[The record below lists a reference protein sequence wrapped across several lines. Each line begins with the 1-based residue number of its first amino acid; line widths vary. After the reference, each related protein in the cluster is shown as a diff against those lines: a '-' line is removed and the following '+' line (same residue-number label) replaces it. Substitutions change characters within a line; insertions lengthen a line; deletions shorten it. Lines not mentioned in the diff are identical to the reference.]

1 MSKRIILVTYILSGM
16 TTLIFFNY
24 YLTNTLHDKE
34 ASILLQRVEGFVF
47 VLLIGLILFLYLSK
61 REEFKQLKE
70 EEQLR
75 STLINSMVDFVNF
88 KDGEGR
94 WLESNTVGLQ
104 LFQLENVDYKGKKD
118 SELAEYSHFY
128 KESLIYCE
136 NSDQETWEMGEI
148 TRCEE
153 NIPLPNGDFK
163 TFDTIKVPLFYEDG
177 SRKGLVVIGRDISER
192 IAAENQLLASEQRY
206 KSLFEHNPYPVLM
219 LDLKGTITT
228 VNPRFET
235 VTGFHNEEVQGARFA
250 DFNFSTEAKELIHS
264 SCEYVREKQKGIKKG
279 KDIEFVTKNGNSILL
294 SCTFVPMLVGNELAG
309 IITYAKDVTQI
320 RETERRLRRTEKLSI
335 VGELAASVAHEVRNP
350 LTSLKG
356 FVQLL
361 SSSDHPHEQYY
372 TIMLSELD
380 RINLIVSELLVLA
393 KPQEL
398 TFSENQIVELMGEVR
413 DLLKME
419 ANSSSTQ
426 ISIQV
431 KNEIPLI
438 LCEANQLKQVFINMV
453 KNALEA
459 SASHIAIG
467 IEKIKDSITIT
478 IKDNG
483 CGIEKNRMK
492 HLGEPFYSSKE
503 KGTGL
508 GLTVSCRII
517 EAHQGKVHFNSKSGH
532 GTEIKIELPMYK

>member
-1 MSKRIILVTYILSGM
+1 MPRRIILVIYILSGM
-16 TTLIFFNY
+16 TTLLVFNY
-24 YLTNTLHDKE
+24 YLTNSLNNKE
-34 ASILLQRVEGFVF
+34 AFLQLQRAEGFIF

-70 EEQLR
+70 EEKLR

-94 WLESNTVGLQ
+94 WLESNTFGLQ

-118 SELAEYSHFY
+118 SELAEYSQFY
-128 KESLIYCE
+128 RDSLIYCE
-136 NSDQETWEMGEI
+136 DSDQETWAMKKI

-153 NIPLPNGDFK
+153 NIPLPNGHFK
-163 TFDTIKVPLFYEDG
+163 TFDTIKVPSFHEDG

-192 IAAENQLLASEQRY
+192 IAAESQLLASEQRY
-206 KSLFEHNPYPVLM
+206 KSLFDHNPSPMLM

-228 VNPRFET
+228 VNPRFEA
-235 VTGFHNEEVQGARFA
+235 VTGFHNEEVQGDLFV
-250 DFNFSTEAKELIHS
+250 DMNFSSEAKELIRS
-264 SCEYVREKQKGIKKG
+264 SCEYVVAKQKGIKKG
-279 KDIEFVTKNGNSILL
+279 QDIEFVTKNGNSILL
-294 SCTFVPMLVGNELAG
+294 SCTFVPMLVGNKLAG

-320 RETERRLRRTEKLSI
+320 RETERRLRRSEKLSI

-361 SSSDHPHEQYY
+361 SSSDHPHEKYY

-398 TFSENQIVELMGEVR
+398 TLSENQIVELMGEVR
-413 DLLKME
+413 DLLKLE

-426 ISIQV
+426 MSIQV

-438 LCEANQLKQVFINMV
+438 LCEANQLKQVFINML
-453 KNALEA
+453 KNAMEA
-459 SASHIAIG
+459 SASHIAIE
-467 IEKIKDSITIT
+467 IEQIKDSITII

-483 CGIEKNRMK
+483 CGIETNRMK

-517 EAHQGKVHFNSKSGH
+517 ESHQGKVLFNSKPGH
-532 GTEIKIELPMYK
+532 GTEVKIELPIYK

>member
-1 MSKRIILVTYILSGM
+1 M
-16 TTLIFFNY
+16 TTLLVFNY
-24 YLTNTLHDKE
+24 YLMNSLNTKE
-34 ASILLQRVEGFVF
+34 AFLQLQRAEGFIF

-94 WLESNTVGLQ
+94 WLESNTFGLQ

-118 SELAEYSHFY
+118 SELAEYSQFY
-128 KESLIYCE
+128 RDSLIYCE
-136 NSDQETWEMGEI
+136 DSDQETWAMKKI

-153 NIPLPNGDFK
+153 NIPLPNGHFK
-163 TFDTIKVPLFYEDG
+163 TFDTIKVPLFHEDG

-192 IAAENQLLASEQRY
+192 ITAESQLLASEQRY
-206 KSLFEHNPYPVLM
+206 KSLFDHNPFPMLM
-219 LDLKGTITT
+219 LDLKGTITN

-235 VTGFHNEEVQGARFA
+235 VTGFRKGEVQGDPFIDL
-250 DFNFSTEAKELIHS
+250 DFSAEAKELIQS
-264 SCEYVREKQKGIKKG
+264 SCQYVVENQKGIKKG
-279 KDIEFVTKNGNSILL
+279 KDIALVTKYGNSILL
-294 SCTFVPMLVGNELAG
+294 SCTFVPMLVGKELAG

-320 RETERRLRRTEKLSI
+320 RETERRLRKSEKLSI
-335 VGELAASVAHEVRNP
+335 IGELAASVAHEVRNP

-361 SSSDHPHEQYY
+361 KKNDQPHDQYY

-393 KPQEL
+393 KPQEIM
-398 TFSENQIVELMGEVR
+398 FSQNQIVELMDEVR
-413 DLLKME
+413 ALLLVE
-419 ANSSSTQ
+419 ADSSSAQ
-426 ISIQV
+426 ISIEV
-431 KNEIPLI
+431 KNDIPLI

-459 SASHIAIG
+459 TASHIS
-467 IEKIKDSITIT
+467 IEIEHINHSISVT

-483 CGIEKNRMK
+483 CGIEKDRMK
-492 HLGEPFYSSKE
+492 HLGEPFFSSKE

-517 EAHQGKVHFNSKSGH
+517 EAHQGKVHFSSKLNH
-532 GTEIKIELPMYK
+532 GTEVKIELPIYK